1 MLIQYKGGKPHNT
14 LAGLQKSLIFKINNL
29 EIDICVSKDNKII
42 VCNEDDNFMKCKIN
56 QKTCNNLIY
65 SAYPTL
71 EQYLHFIG
79 KEYQC
84 SIFLNTKCGRNN
96 ITNENIDI
104 ITEYSNIT
112 FYLIV
117 DSVEDFSYYSEICN
131 CKIIVPADFYEE
143 KYNTVYGVICNYCS
157 IFEKDIKLFYDNG
170 IKVYLYTINKFN
182 LIKHY
187 QNDSKIE
194 GILSEK
200 INDYNNFIKIDTK
213 VLIEPHIQPILPK
226 LWLGSENTSF
236 SPKLLKKYNIKTII
250 NATSD
255 LFDSDIKGIRYI
267 RLPIY
272 NRKNYQKTNKKNCQ
286 YAAIII
292 HYYLKKE
299 GNILVHCKNGHRRSA
314 LIILF
319 YLMKIWKLDIIDIYD
334 YLYQI
339 RVGIFPPRTKLLTL
353 NNAE

>member
-1 MLIQYKGGKPHNT
+1 MLIQYKGGTPHNT
-14 LAGLQKSLIFKINNL
+14 LAGLQKTLIFKINNL

-42 VCNEDDNFMKCKIN
+42 VCNGDDNFMNCKIN

-71 EQYLHFIG
+71 EQYLNFIG

-96 ITNENIDI
+96 ITKENIDI
-104 ITEYSNIT
+104 ITEYSNII

-117 DSVEDFSYYSEICN
+117 DSVEDFNYYSKICN

-157 IFEKDIKLFYDNG
+157 IFEKDIQLFYDNS
-170 IKVYLYTINKFN
+170 IKIYFYTVNRFN

-187 QNDSKIE
+187 LNDSKIE
-194 GILSEK
+194 GVLSEK
-200 INDYNNFIKIDTK
+200 INQYNNLNTK
-213 VLIEPHIQPILPK
+213 MLIEPYIQPILPK
-226 LWLGSENTSF
+226 LLQ
-236 SPKLLKKYNIKTII
+236 KYNIKTII

-272 NRKNYQKTNKKNCQ
+272 NKKKYQKTNRKNCQ
-286 YAAIII
+286 YAAIVI

-299 GNILVHCKNGHRRSA
+299 GNILVHCKSGHRRSA

-319 YLMKIWKLDIIDIYD
+319 YLIKIWKSNVMDIYE
-334 YLYQI
+334 YMYKI
-339 RVGIFPPRTKLLTL
+339 RVGIFPPHTKLL
-353 NNAE
+353 NF